1 MSMESKDALLHYQFG
16 ERAKSELIVT
26 SQLVMTLTDYKDAER
41 LGARRMLISL
51 MDLVRNEIEFGHRA
65 TGAAEFKKSIDALNE
80 AISLI
85 ESDSWGPA
93 SVKLGEAISQAT
105 TVAQNAWD
113 VLEAR
118 GFL

>member
-1 MSMESKDALLHYQFG
+1 MESKDALLHYQFG

-26 SQLVMTLTDYKDAER
+26 SQLVMTLVDYKDAE
-41 LGARRMLISL
+41 LAGAKRMLISL
-51 MDLVRNEIEFGHRA
+51 MNLVRNEIEFGHQA
-65 TGAAEFKKSIDALNE
+65 TGASEFARSVGALNE

-85 ESDSWGPA
+85 ESDDWGPA
-93 SVKLGEAISQAT
+93 SVKLGEAISHST
-105 TVAQNAWD
+105 TVAQNAWG

>member
-1 MSMESKDALLHYQFG
+1 MEPKDALMHYQFG

-26 SQLVMTLTDYKDAER
+26 SQLAMTLTDYKDAE
-41 LGARRMLISL
+41 LAGARRMLLSL

-65 TGAAEFKKSIDALNE
+65 TGAPEFRKSVDALSE

-85 ESDSWGPA
+85 ESDAVGPA
-93 SVKLGEAISQAT
+93 SAKLGEAISQAT
-105 TVAQNAWD
+105 TVAQNAWGD
-113 VLEAR
+113 LEAR